1 MVNGHRVRL
10 FRKTKKA
17 AEGEAAKIRIK
28 KENEGGSAFGL
39 SAVKRI
45 DAEAALKQAGV
56 PVETLACP
64 GVEHAIDPEGLQRG
78 GLFLRQVL
86 A

>member
-1 MVNGHRVRL
+1 MPFQSL
-10 FRKTKKA
+10 A
-17 AEGEAAKIRIK
+17 
-28 KENEGGSAFGL
+28 
-39 SAVKRI
+39 
-45 DAEAALKQAGV
+45 DAEAALKTAGV